1 MPKVR
6 ASSKK
11 SASPPKVALLVET
24 SNAYARG
31 MLAGVEEFIS
41 ARGPWTVY
49 LGEHG
54 RGDRPPAWLER
65 WDGDGIIA
73 RVENEN
79 IARAL
84 ESMRVPVVNLSF
96 TPLIAAA
103 PTFTTDNEGIAE
115 LAATHFLER
124 GFQHFAYCGREEFA
138 WSIDR
143 GEAFSRRL
151 AREGKKCV
159 VFARPA
165 RVAGD
170 SDAEVES
177 IASWLRKLPKPVA
190 VLACYDFRGQQV
202 LDAARR
208 AGCNVP
214 DEVAVL
220 GVDNDELLCALSPPP
235 LSSVILNAR
244 RSGWLAA
251 EALELMMRGEA
262 VPAEVTHVAP
272 LGVATRQSTD
282 TMAVEDVQVAKA
294 VRFMREHACRG
305 IDVSDVLRACP
316 MSRRSLEL
324 RMKAVLGRTPHGE
337 ILRVQIA
344 RAKQLLAGTSL
355 SLPEVADKCGFR
367 HAEYLSVAFKRE
379 TGAAPS
385 EYRKSHGRLG

>member
-1 MPKVR
+1 MPKAR
-6 ASSKK
+6 ASKRNV
-11 SASPPKVALLVET
+11 SPPKVALLVET

-84 ESMRVPVVNLSF
+84 ESMRLPVVNLSF
-96 TPLIAAA
+96 ASLVAAA
-103 PTFTTDNEGIAE
+103 PTFTTDNDGIAE

-124 GFQHFAYCGREEFA
+124 GFRHFAYCGREEFV

-143 GEAFSRRL
+143 GEAFVRRL
-151 AREGKKCV
+151 VSVGKNCS
-159 VFARPA
+159 VFSRTK
-165 RVAGD
+165 RVAAD
-170 SDAEVES
+170 SDAEIES
-177 IASWLRKLPKPVA
+177 IASWLRILPKPVA

-202 LDAARR
+202 LDACRR
-208 AGCNVP
+208 AGFTVP
-214 DEVAVL
+214 DEIAVL

-235 LSSVILNAR
+235 LSSVILNPR

-251 EALELMMRGEA
+251 EALDLMMRGKR
-262 VPAEVTHVAP
+262 VPAVVTHVPP

-282 TMAVEDVQVAKA
+282 TMAVDDVQVAKA
-294 VRFMREHACRG
+294 VRFIRERACSG

-316 MSRRSLEL
+316 MSRRALEL
-324 RMKAVLGRTPHGE
+324 RMKAVIGRTPHAE

-344 RAKQLLAGTSL
+344 RARQLLAATSL
-355 SLPEVADKCGFR
+355 SLPEVAEKCGFR

-379 TGAAPS
+379 TGVAPS
-385 EYRKSHGRLG
+385 EYRRERGSGR

>member
-1 MPKVR
+1 MPKAR
-6 ASSKK
+6 ASKK
-11 SASPPKVALLVET
+11 NVSPPKVALLVET

-65 WDGDGIIA
+65 WDGDGILA

-84 ESMRVPVVNLSF
+84 ESMRLPVVNLSF
-96 TPLIAAA
+96 APLIAAA
-103 PTFTTDNEGIAE
+103 PTFTTDNAGIAE
-115 LAATHFLER
+115 LAAGHFLER
-124 GFQHFAYCGREEFA
+124 GFRHFAYCGRQEFV

-143 GEAFSRRL
+143 GEGFVRRL
-151 AREGKKCV
+151 AAVGRKCA
-159 VFARPA
+159 VFSRPA
-165 RVAGD
+165 RVAAD
-170 SDAEVES
+170 SDAEIES
-177 IASWLRKLPKPVA
+177 IASWLRTLPKPVA

-202 LDAARR
+202 LDACRR
-208 AGCNVP
+208 AGFTVP
-214 DEVAVL
+214 DEIAVL

-235 LSSVILNAR
+235 LSSVILNSR

-251 EALELMMRGEA
+251 EALDLMMRGKR
-262 VPAEVTHVAP
+262 VPAVVTHVPP
-272 LGVATRQSTD
+272 LGVATRQSTE
-282 TMAVEDVQVAKA
+282 TMAVDDVQVAKA
-294 VRFMREHACRG
+294 VRFIRERACSG

-316 MSRRSLEL
+316 MSRRALEQ
-324 RMKAVLGRTPHGE
+324 RMKSVIGRTPHAE

-344 RAKQLLAGTSL
+344 RARQLLAATAL
-355 SLPEVADKCGFR
+355 ALPEVAEKCGFR

-379 TGAAPS
+379 TGVAPS
-385 EYRKSHGRLG
+385 EYRRERGSGR